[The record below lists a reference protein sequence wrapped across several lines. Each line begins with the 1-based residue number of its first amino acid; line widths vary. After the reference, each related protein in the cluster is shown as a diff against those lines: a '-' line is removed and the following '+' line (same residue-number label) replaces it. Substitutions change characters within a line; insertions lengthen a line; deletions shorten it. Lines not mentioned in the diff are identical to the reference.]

1 MKITTKTEFVCV
13 KPLTEEAIDR
23 FENKMDRFHS
33 CKVKDRKGGRL
44 YLSSISGRYL
54 FSMAENSDDNWQ
66 IIT

>member
-1 MKITTKTEFVCV
+1 MKTTTKPEFICV
-13 KPLTEEAIDR
+13 KPLTHEATDR

-33 CKVKDRKGGRL
+33 CKVQDRKGGRL

>member
-1 MKITTKTEFVCV
+1 MKTAIKTEFICV

-33 CKVKDRKGGRL
+33 CKVQDRKGGRL

-54 FSMAENSDDNWQ
+54 FSMVENGDDNWQ

>member
-1 MKITTKTEFVCV
+1 MKVTTKTEFVCV

-23 FENKMDRFHS
+23 FDNKMDRFHS
-33 CKVKDRKGGRL
+33 CKVEKRKNGKL

-54 FSMAENSDDNWQ
+54 FCMDEMGDDNWQ

>member
-1 MKITTKTEFVCV
+1 MKTATKTEFICV

-33 CKVKDRKGGRL
+33 CKVHDRKGGRL

>member
-33 CKVKDRKGGRL
+33 CKVKDRRDGKL

-54 FSMAENSDDNWQ
+54 FCMAESGDDNWEV
-66 IIT
+66 IS

>member
-1 MKITTKTEFVCV
+1 MKTTTKPEFICV

-33 CKVKDRKGGRL
+33 FKLQDRKGGRL

>member
-1 MKITTKTEFVCV
+1 MKTVTKTEFICV
-13 KPLTEEAIDR
+13 KPLSKEATDR
-23 FENKMDRFHS
+23 FDTKMDRFHS
-33 CKVKDRKGGRL
+33 CKVQDRKGGRL